1 MTRRIEILNDN
12 NDNSVVILTQDP
24 YCIVSADREDLDNI
38 SGFVEVDQ
46 PGVYI
51 LSNDDGRK
59 IYVGQARSGTYK
71 RLRQHNKDIEK
82 DWFTK
87 ITIISKVG
95 YPISSEQLNYIEKR
109 MISIAG
115 ETGAEVTNKTIGNS
129 SVLSPF
135 KKSQADSFIDDA
147 VVLLDTFF
155 DILPS
160 NLPIMSSIELSVP
173 FNSYYKNDNF
183 DELMSIVPALETE
196 PHEKENKNS
205 NVDESIIYDDIE
217 KSSVSNK
224 NQTNSE
230 SNMISSYYDYL
241 TLSDD
246 NTIHEQYNSHEEDRY
261 EGQNE
266 SNVFSQWFRKRII
279 GE

>member
-1 MTRRIEILNDN
+1 MTKRIEILNDN

-24 YCIVSADREDLDNI
+24 YCIVSADREDLDNL
-38 SGFVEVDQ
+38 SGFIEVDQ

-59 IYVGQARSGTYK
+59 IYVGQAKSGTYK
-71 RLRQHNKDIEK
+71 RLRQHNKDREK

-147 VVLLDTFF
+147 VALLDIFF

-160 NLPIMSSIELSVP
+160 NLPIMSRIELSVP
-173 FNSYYKNDNF
+173 FNSYHKNDSL
-183 DELMSIVPALETE
+183 DRMDPIIESHPLK
-196 PHEKENKNS
+196 KEYENS
-205 NVDESIIYDDIE
+205 HIEENSIYDDIE
-217 KSSVSNK
+217 KSSLSNQK
-224 NQTNSE
+224 TNDSE
-230 SNMISSYYDYL
+230 SNMLSSYHDYL
-241 TLSDD
+241 KLSDSND
-246 NTIHEQYNSHEEDRY
+246 ISDQYNSYEEDRH
-261 EGQNE
+261 EDQNE
-266 SNVFSQWFRKRII
+266 SSVFSQWFRKRII

>member
-160 NLPIMSSIELSVP
+160 NLPIMSRIELSVP
-173 FNSYYKNDNF
+173 FNSYHKNDNF

-246 NTIHEQYNSHEEDRY
+246 NTTHEQYNSHEEDRY

>member
-1 MTRRIEILNDN
+1 MTKRIEILNDN

-24 YCIVSADREDLDNI
+24 YCIVSSDRKDLDNLN
-38 SGFVEVDQ
+38 GFVEVDQ

-109 MISIAG
+109 MISISS

-147 VVLLDTFF
+147 VALLDTFF

-173 FNSYYKNDNF
+173 FNSCYKNDNF
-183 DELMSIVPALETE
+183 DRSMSIDHALETE
-196 PHEKENKNS
+196 PHEKEHNNS
-205 NVDESIIYDDIE
+205 NVDENNIYDAID
-217 KSSVSNK
+217 KSSLSNQ
-224 NQTNSE
+224 NATSSE
-230 SNMISSYYDYL
+230 SDMVSSYYDYL
-241 TLSDD
+241 KLSDSHSISD
-246 NTIHEQYNSHEEDRY
+246 QYDSYEEDGY
-261 EGQNE
+261 EAQNE
-266 SNVFSQWFRKRII
+266 SSVFSQWFRKRII